1 MGVLRWAAEERELRA
16 WGESEVFQPAKENT
30 LSKSVVKTR
39 WVLTEE
45 DAEARLVATARQ
57 DLNLKDGLAE
67 TSG

>member
-1 MGVLRWAAEERELRA
+1 MARELRA

>member
-45 DAEARLVATARQ
+45 DAEARLAAKAHQ
-57 DLNLKDGLAE
+57 DPNPKDGLVE
-67 TSG
+67 TSQ